1 VKNIASLFVAIVIS
15 LYATIASS
23 GAAQKVT
30 ADRTPLT
37 FRDCGLYCNFSF
49 APGFIAG
56 CGKEPLPAPPAN
68 MLPPERAASPQSPW
82 TFYIIQCGSNPG
94 PQKAALVE
102 QMARNGKKVILRAGI
117 GRMGDLTD
125 VDEAEQRLVNILK
138 AVDPDWLYAITLDE
152 EQVFWNSGAQ
162 ILTKLYYRAKARWPE
177 LPVYQWWTPMV
188 APDVN
193 AKSGWVALP
202 ADGWIMD
209 LYGEPRE
216 RFEKKLV
223 KFRETGKPLIH
234 IAWASPT
241 WILYDKGD
249 CTKENWWEK
258 RGRRVFDDQLEIC
271 RAYNVPVA
279 YFCTQQAEYDEAGK
293 RIAPIR
299 WGWRAVDPATRQ
311 WYRELEA
318 LVSGFKYLPADTIGY
333 RCLDARKFA
342 WAHAGSGPV
351 EISFH
356 LDEQGRKC
364 VNWRSHLQGVLQG
377 PGEHVLR
384 TPYNNPYLRVKYSLD
399 SSAADLTDGFA
410 VTSTKGRVVTVPI
423 VFRIKPLRPL
433 AAPVITASLW
443 AHKSLGGWATLSWSE
458 DGENWSEPV
467 AHDLKETS
475 QELVA
480 AWSLLAALAL
490 DRT

>member
-1 VKNIASLFVAIVIS
+1 
-15 LYATIASS
+15 
-23 GAAQKVT
+23 
-30 ADRTPLT
+30 
-37 FRDCGLYCNFSF
+37 
-49 APGFIAG
+49 
-56 CGKEPLPAPPAN
+56 
-68 MLPPERAASPQSPW
+68 
-82 TFYIIQCGSNPG
+82 
-94 PQKAALVE
+94 
-102 QMARNGKKVILRAGI
+102 MARNGKKVILRAGI

-152 EQVFWNSGAQ
+152 EQVFWN
-162 ILTKLYYRAKARWPE
+162 
-177 LPVYQWWTPMV
+177 
-188 APDVN
+188 DVN

-423 VFRIKPLRPL
+423 VFRI
-433 AAPVITASLW
+433 
-443 AHKSLGGWATLSWSE
+443 SWSE

-480 AWSLLAALAL
+480 RIPRQSFSTEPIWVRVELIGRAGVRSNIAARL
-490 DRT
+490 DWLQISAACEPPLGQAPEPQ